1 MSSHKKSWVDEATDT
16 WGRLRAFV
24 GLKDDPLTKPAAK
37 PAAPTTSKWG
47 ADYMAREAAA
57 AAERAKKKPSP
68 ALELLAKPPKR
79 K

>member
-1 MSSHKKSWVDEATDT
+1 MSSHKKSWVDDATDT

-24 GLKDDPLTKPAAK
+24 GLKDDPLAKPAAK
-37 PAAPTTSKWG
+37 PAPTKIDKWSS
-47 ADYMAREAAA
+47 DYMAREAAA
-57 AAERAKKKPSP
+57 AAERAKKKPNP